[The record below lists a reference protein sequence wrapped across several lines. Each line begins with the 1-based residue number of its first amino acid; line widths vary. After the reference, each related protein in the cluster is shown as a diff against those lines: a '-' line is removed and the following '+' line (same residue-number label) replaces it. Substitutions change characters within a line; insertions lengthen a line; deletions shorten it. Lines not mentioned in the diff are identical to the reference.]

1 MDKIIIDSGPLI
13 ALFDKSDKYHVSIV
27 KFLKENK
34 DELITS
40 LASITETL
48 YLLDF
53 NVNAQLD
60 FIEWIFKGAVLIENI
75 TNKDFAIIRAL
86 MNKYKDLPIDFADA
100 CLILLSEKL
109 KINKIIT
116 IDSDFN
122 IYKTCGKKFKI
133 LP

>member
-1 MDKIIIDSGPLI
+1 
-13 ALFDKSDKYHVSIV
+13 
-27 KFLKENK
+27 LKENK

-60 FIEWIFKGAVLIENI
+60 FLEWAFKGAVLIENI
-75 TNKDFAIIRAL
+75 ANKDFAIIRTL
-86 MNKYKDLPIDFADA
+86 MNKYKNLPIDFADA

-109 KINKIIT
+109 KINRIIT
-116 IDSDFN
+116 IDGDFN
-122 IYKTCGKKFKI
+122 IYRTCGKKFKI

>member
-1 MDKIIIDSGPLI
+1 MNKILIDSGPLI

-34 DELITS
+34 DELVTS
-40 LASITETL
+40 FASITETL

-60 FIEWIFKGAVLIENI
+60 FLEWVFKGAVLIENI
-75 TNKDFAIIRAL
+75 ANKDFAIIRTF

-109 KINKIIT
+109 KINRIIT
-116 IDSDFN
+116 IDGDFN
-122 IYKTCGKKFKI
+122 IYRTCGKKFKI